1 MEVHQAA
8 TAATSQP
15 NSSTD
20 LATAHRF
27 VTIAQASDLRPAFT
41 EPALRDIRFKAFDR
55 LDSRGNLIKGNGS
68 GEFGCWI
75 VLGGKVLLDLE
86 RFDAWVVSHTARA
99 KS

>member
-15 NSSTD
+15 NSSTV
-20 LATAHRF
+20 LATAYRF

-41 EPALRDIRFKAFDR
+41 EPALRDMRFKAFDR
-55 LDSRGNLIKGNGS
+55 VNSRGDLIKGNGS
-68 GEFGCWI
+68 GDFGCWI

-86 RFDAWVVSHTARA
+86 RFDAWIESHKMRA
-99 KS
+99 